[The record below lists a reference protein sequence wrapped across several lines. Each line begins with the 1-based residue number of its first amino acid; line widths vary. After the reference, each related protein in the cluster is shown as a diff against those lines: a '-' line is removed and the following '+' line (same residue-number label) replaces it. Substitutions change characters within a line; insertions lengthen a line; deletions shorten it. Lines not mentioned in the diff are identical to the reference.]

1 MTLAQFKAI
10 MTRLKE
16 NNSIIIKK
24 ADKGSNVVIQ
34 NRSDY
39 IEEGLSQ
46 LQETSF
52 YKRTIYRLT
61 SFRTRCGILGVVAYY
76 TKMNQFTKCGM
87 S

>member
-16 NNSIIIKK
+16 NNFIIIKK
-24 ADKGSNVVIQ
+24 ADKGLNVVIQ

-39 IEEGLSQ
+39 TEEGLRQ

-52 YKRTIYRLT
+52 YKRTTYRL
-61 SFRTRCGILGVVAYY
+61 S
-76 TKMNQFTKCGM
+76 
-87 S
+87 